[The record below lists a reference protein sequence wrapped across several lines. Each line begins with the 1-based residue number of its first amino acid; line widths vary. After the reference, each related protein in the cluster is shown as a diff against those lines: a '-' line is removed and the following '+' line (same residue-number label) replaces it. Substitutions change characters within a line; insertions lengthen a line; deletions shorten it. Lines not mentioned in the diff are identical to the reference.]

1 MMFALGG
8 DGVIDNIVV
17 GCRAGTAGGAF
28 FDGDPGNDPA
38 LLLSGVTATLVDLEV
53 GVEVHGPLSVGVLTA
68 SGDFAGLSSGG
79 LVHNDSVRVVR
90 SRLGGFLRVNCFW
103 RMGGGSRGRGGAS
116 LAITL
121 ILISLA
127 CNACLNISCAL

>member
-1 MMFALGG
+1 MLALGG
-8 DGVIDNIVV
+8 DDVVDNIVV

-68 SGDFAGLSSGG
+68 SGDFEGLPSGG
-79 LVHNDSVRVVR
+79 GLLLNDSVRVVR
-90 SRLGGFLRVNCFW
+90 SRLGGFLRVSCFW
-103 RMGGGSRGRGGAS
+103 RLGGGSRGRGGAS

-121 ILISLA
+121 RLISLD
-127 CNACLNISCAL
+127 CSACLNISCAL